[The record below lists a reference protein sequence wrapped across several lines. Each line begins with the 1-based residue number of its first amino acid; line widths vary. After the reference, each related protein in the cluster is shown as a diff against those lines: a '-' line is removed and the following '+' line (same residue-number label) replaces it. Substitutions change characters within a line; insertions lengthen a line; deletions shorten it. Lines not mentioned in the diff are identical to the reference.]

1 MGNVFSGGDGGSG
14 GGGKRDRDDKGK
26 AADDVQNG
34 KKQKVFALS

>member
-1 MGNVFSGGDGGSG
+1 MGNVFCSGDGNG